1 MVKLFSSR
9 SAGQHF
15 TAFERGILSAAI
27 AVAAFAWITS
37 YLAAQKRAI
46 HTAKEAVLREDCR
59 VVRQAIDA
67 YTVDLQKTPNSLTDL
82 IQSGYLK
89 ALPKDFSLEACK

>member
-9 SAGQHF
+9 PAGQHF

-27 AVAAFAWITS
+27 AIAAFGAIHFCTTS
-37 YLAAQKRAI
+37 YEI
-46 HTAKEAVLREDCR
+46 HTAKEAILHEDCR

-67 YTVDLQKTPNSLTDL
+67 YTVDLQKTPSSLTDL